1 MATLIYSD
9 ADLNLNGVDL
19 SDHVK
24 SLTINYESEAQ
35 DDTAM
40 GDTTRSSKG
49 GLLNWSVSVEFHQ
62 DFAASEVDVTI
73 FPIVGNS
80 VPVIIKPTSAAV
92 SATNPAYTGNGMI
105 TTYTPLSGAVG
116 DLLPA
121 PIEIVPSKGSTN
133 SILVRDIT
141 P

>member
-9 ADLNLNGVDL
+9 ASLVLNSIDL

-49 GLLNWSVSVEFHQ
+49 GLLNWSISVEFHQ

-73 FPIVGNS
+73 FGIVGPMCMS
-80 VPVIIKPTSAAV
+80 PRKMQL
-92 SATNPAYTGNGMI
+92 GF
-105 TTYTPLSGAVG
+105 
-116 DLLPA
+116 
-121 PIEIVPSKGSTN
+121 
-133 SILVRDIT
+133 
-141 P
+141 